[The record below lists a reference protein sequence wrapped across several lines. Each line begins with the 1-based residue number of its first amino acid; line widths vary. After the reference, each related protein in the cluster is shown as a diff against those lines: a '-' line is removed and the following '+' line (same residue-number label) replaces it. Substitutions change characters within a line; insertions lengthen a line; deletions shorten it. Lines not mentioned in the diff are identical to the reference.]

1 MVATVVSTMVATMVA
16 ATMVATRSSTASN
29 FEAILIQK
37 SLQLIVFATISGKP
51 GEPGESEKYPLASE
65 SRNKQM

>member
-1 MVATVVSTMVATMVA
+1 MSRLANTVVFMMIS
-16 ATMVATRSSTASN
+16 ASRLAN
-29 FEAILIQK
+29 TV
-37 SLQLIVFATISGKP
+37 VFVTISGKP